1 MPNYVSLE
9 DDWEHIDNG
18 NDNDNDNNNNN
29 NNNNFKDLA
38 GDWQPEV
45 IEDDPDFTFTLSDLE
60 KDWIKD
66 FSNQIQDLEA
76 LLDKDV
82 IITTK
87 NYINKKITISF
98 KHDHT
103 FIIEMQKKP
112 DESETLENN
121 VYVKDNDIPIYTENI
136 SDINSEVIGN
146 FWMSFLE
153 YGLKPYLITNKK
165 KVISY
170 V

>member
-66 FSNQIQDLEA
+66 FSNQIQDSR
-76 LLDKDV
+76 LLYHNRAER
-82 IITTK
+82 T
-87 NYINKKITISF
+87 
-98 KHDHT
+98 
-103 FIIEMQKKP
+103 
-112 DESETLENN
+112 
-121 VYVKDNDIPIYTENI
+121 
-136 SDINSEVIGN
+136 
-146 FWMSFLE
+146 
-153 YGLKPYLITNKK
+153 
-165 KVISY
+165 
-170 V
+170 